1 MLIISIITNQET
13 KCKYFIN
20 SCLQKV
26 NKKNFKNLL
35 TNRLFCGIIYTSKGE
50 NKTQTK
56 RKRGK
61 EK

>member
-1 MLIISIITNQET
+1 MLIILNITNQET
-13 KCKYFIN
+13 KCKHFIN

-26 NKKNFKNLL
+26 NNKNFKNLL
-35 TNRLFCGIIYTSKGE
+35 TNQLFCDIIYTSKGK

-61 EK
+61 

>member
-1 MLIISIITNQET
+1 MLIILNVTNQET
-13 KCKYFIN
+13 KCKQFVN

-50 NKTQTK
+50 NKSQTK